1 METQFQTVPPLQ
13 PFFRVRHWDG
23 TENEHVLSR
32 PENTVH
38 DKHNYRDELEN
49 HLHTIFVERHM
60 KETDLKKIKEKRG
73 KKEKKLTHLI
83 WGRCHFKKNPLRRSN
98 KYEWTVMRHTVGI
111 SYPQIEEP

>member
-1 METQFQTVPPLQ
+1 M
-13 PFFRVRHWDG
+13 
-23 TENEHVLSR
+23 LSR

-60 KETDLKKIKEKRG
+60 RETDLKKIKKKTG

-83 WGRCHFKKNPLRRSN
+83 
-98 KYEWTVMRHTVGI
+98 
-111 SYPQIEEP
+111 